1 MILLH
6 VIARDEQQAEAISDF
21 LLMKKL
27 VLDTFTVTGEMSKKG
42 EDNKTSFKSR
52 VLVIAKT
59 RALLFDKIDNALRKK
74 YPNDPPIFYSL
85 PIVNMDWDHAS
96 ALEENIKA

>member
-6 VIARDEQQAEAISDF
+6 DIAKDEKQAEAISDF
-21 LLMKKL
+21 LLMKKF
-27 VLDTFTVTGEMSKKG
+27 VLDTFTVAGKMHESD
-42 EDNKTSFKSR
+42 EDNKTSSKSR

-59 RALLFDKIDNALRKK
+59 RALLFDKIDKALQRKYLK
-74 YPNDPPIFYSL
+74 EPPIFYSL

-96 ALEENIKA
+96 ELEKNIKV